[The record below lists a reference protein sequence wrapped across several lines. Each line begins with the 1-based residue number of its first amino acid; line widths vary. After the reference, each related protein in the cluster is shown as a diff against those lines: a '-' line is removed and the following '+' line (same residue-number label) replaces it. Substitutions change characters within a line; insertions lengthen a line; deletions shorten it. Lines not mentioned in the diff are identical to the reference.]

1 VEANGSSQVVNN
13 FLLESNCPTGLYA
26 GNSAVRVMNNTVT
39 GCYNGLY
46 APTNQSPTIHNN
58 LFYSNTTAI
67 LADGMPV
74 LDYNGFWLN
83 GGDFNVPTGTL
94 MGTHNVFANPLFVA
108 PSAGD
113 YHLSP
118 GSQMIDAGTSM
129 GAPTTDYDGDPRPV
143 GIALDIGAD
152 EYSLRL
158 LLPLVLR

>member
-1 VEANGSSQVVNN
+1 
-13 FLLESNCPTGLYA
+13 
-26 GNSAVRVMNNTVT
+26 
-39 GCYNGLY
+39 
-46 APTNQSPTIHNN
+46 
-58 LFYSNTTAI
+58 NTTAI

-83 GGDFNVPTGTL
+83 GADFNVPTGTL
-94 MGTHNVFANPLFVA
+94 TGTHNVFANPLFVA